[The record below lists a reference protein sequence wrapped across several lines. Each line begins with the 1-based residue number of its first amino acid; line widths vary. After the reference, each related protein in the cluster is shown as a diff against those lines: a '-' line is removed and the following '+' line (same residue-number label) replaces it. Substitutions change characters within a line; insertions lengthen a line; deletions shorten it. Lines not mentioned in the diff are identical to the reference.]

1 MIISITSDKNINGR
15 PINSGYNIIALENR
29 EVYTYTVSNFTT
41 ETSPQYEDPEGD
53 PLSYIKVRSLPAF
66 GTLTINDPVL
76 NLSRNVVLD
85 ELIYVADISSGNF
98 RYLSDQ
104 VDNSYTDNWYF
115 DVADTGSQTLG
126 GFQKAYI
133 QSNVAQ
139 IVNNPPDAV
148 GDGSRTT
155 AHGAAIVFSAS
166 NFTSETSPQYNDP
179 EGDAPYKLKIL
190 DLPSS
195 GILLYNGLNAT
206 VNQEIL
212 LSEVEAGYL
221 VYVPDNIITSAHSVI
236 FNFAIS
242 DVGSQEFTT

>member
-15 PINSGYNIIALENR
+15 PSDSGYNIIELDNR
-29 EVYTYTVSNFTT
+29 EIHTYTISNFTT
-41 ETSPQYEDPEGD
+41 ETIPQYADPEGD
-53 PLSYIKVRSLPAF
+53 PLSYIKVKSLPAF
-66 GTLTINDPVL
+66 GRLVINDPVF
-76 NLSRNVVLD
+76 NISRDVVLD
-85 ELIYVADISSGNF
+85 EIIYVADISSGNF

-104 VDNSYTDNWYF
+104 VDNSYTDTWYF
-115 DVADTGSQTLG
+115 DVADIGSQTLG
-126 GFQKAYI
+126 GFQNSYI

-139 IVNNPPDAV
+139 VINNPPDVV
-148 GDGSRTT
+148 GDSSRTT
-155 AHGAAIVFSAS
+155 DYGVSVVFRAS

-195 GILLYNGLNAT
+195 GVLLYNGLNAT

-212 LSEVEAGYL
+212 FSEIEAGYL
-221 VYVPDNIITSAHSVI
+221 VYVPDNILTSSYSVS

-242 DVGSQEFTT
+242 DSGSQQFTS